1 MPTIIATA
9 EVTNNGETYT
19 SNIQVNQHS
28 LLVDEPIEKGG
39 EDLGPA
45 PGDYLCAALASCT
58 AITLRMYAQRKQWK
72 VDEIKVKVNLVLGK
86 ETSTGHNTFFCELF
100 FTGDLDDEQQK
111 RLLVIANSCPL
122 HKLLSKPS
130 DIVTTILSQQKIN

>member
-45 PGDYLCAALASCT
+45 PGDYLCAALASCK
-58 AITLRMYAQRKQWK
+58 AITLRMYAQRKKWK
-72 VDEIKVKVNLVLGK
+72 VDEIKVKVNLVLDK
-86 ETSTGHNTFFCELF
+86 ESSSGHNTFFCELF
-100 FTGDLDDEQQK
+100 FSGDLDDEQQK
-111 RLLVIANSCPL
+111 RLLIIANS
-122 HKLLSKPS
+122 
-130 DIVTTILSQQKIN
+130 VRFTNF

>member
-9 EVTNNGETYT
+9 EVINNGVQYT
-19 SNIQVNQHS
+19 SHIQVHQHEF
-28 LLVDEPIEKGG
+28 LVDEPLEKGG
-39 EDLGPA
+39 EDTAPA

-58 AITLRMYAQRKQWK
+58 AITLRMYVQRKKWNVEQ
-72 VDEIKVKVNLVLGK
+72 IKVTVNLTLGK
-86 ETSTGHNTFFCELF
+86 ETSSGNNTFFCELNF
-100 FTGDLDDEQQK
+100 KGDLDDEQQK

-130 DIVTTILSQQKIN
+130 EIVTAIA